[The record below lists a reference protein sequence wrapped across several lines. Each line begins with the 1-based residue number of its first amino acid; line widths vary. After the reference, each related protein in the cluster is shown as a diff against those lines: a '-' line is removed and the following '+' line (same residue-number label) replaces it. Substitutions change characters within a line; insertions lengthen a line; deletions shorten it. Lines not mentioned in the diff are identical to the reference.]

1 MSCGM
6 SYFWLLCR
14 PCITQESF
22 AAPSYLKVLY
32 KLCTKA
38 TALQLIVQL
47 VGQLFGLWLLLAFFG
62 FFRLSIQYF
71 RVPFLRENTLHC
83 CFATATL
90 PPTRLAVH
98 ASVFSVPLPVS
109 AFCDTPFL
117 GTLLLVHRFWCTALA
132 HRSWCAALGAL
143 LLVRCFGTPLLVH
156 RSWCTALGAP
166 LLARHFLAQFSPVD
180 CTLFQAFLQFTTI
193 TIKRS
198 FLTHF
203 LRHMHFFCVRSYPLL
218 YPPPAFFV
226 NSAQTSQPPL
236 GGG

>member
-1 MSCGM
+1 M

-109 AFCDTPFL
+109 NFCGAPCLWCATF
-117 GTLLLVHRFWCTALA
+117 GTQLSVYRLWHTVFGPPLWVYRFWYTAFGPPLFGSPLVA
-132 HRSWCAALGAL
+132 HRS
-143 LLVRCFGTPLLVH
+143 
-156 RSWCTALGAP
+156 
-166 LLARHFLAQFSPVD
+166 
-180 CTLFQAFLQFTTI
+180 
-193 TIKRS
+193 
-198 FLTHF
+198 
-203 LRHMHFFCVRSYPLL
+203 
-218 YPPPAFFV
+218 
-226 NSAQTSQPPL
+226 
-236 GGG
+236 